1 MYWPHERNTKKER
14 YLQEKDFRAVKY
26 HDLSVSTLK
35 WRLAFIDCSLCP
47 ICFATTHNGVLCWW
61 QRDTMW
67 PWPELELGRL
77 NIRTRENRNEPWRML
92 LQPPKAHQIAVEWGP
107 GSSDT
112 TIAMSIKCYG
122 SLLTGT
128 QGIKDRTLEIDLL
141 SSQIILLYGDT
152 GERGWIHGYMLFSI
166 YFKLYPDI
174 DRYWPDQ
181 DIPRQWQLTSI
192 PCVQWQYD
200 MEIWRI
206 HLEREA
212 DLVSCSLSLWVYC
225 KLSLLVSAASKLWYP
240 DPDTH

>member
-141 SSQIILLYGDT
+141 SSHIIW
-152 GERGWIHGYMLFSI
+152 EIQVRGVGYMITCYFLYTSNFILILIDIGQTRTPAMTTDQHTLCSVAIWHGDMKNTFREGSRPCLLFTFI
-166 YFKLYPDI
+166 
-174 DRYWPDQ
+174 
-181 DIPRQWQLTSI
+181 
-192 PCVQWQYD
+192 V
-200 MEIWRI
+200 
-206 HLEREA
+206 
-212 DLVSCSLSLWVYC
+212 
-225 KLSLLVSAASKLWYP
+225 SLLQAVSAGLCCQ
-240 DPDTH
+240 

>member
-1 MYWPHERNTKKER
+1 MESEDAVESIYAICNHLQTYTYSIGIMSHERNLYSRKEIQKR
-14 YLQEKDFRAVKY
+14 KVSKDQEKYIRAVEY
-26 HDLSVSTLK
+26 PDTWFSVSSLK
-35 WRLAFIDCSLCP
+35 CRVAFIDCSLCP

-128 QGIKDRTLEIDLL
+128 QGDK
-141 SSQIILLYGDT
+141 G
-152 GERGWIHGYMLFSI
+152 
-166 YFKLYPDI
+166 
-174 DRYWPDQ
+174 
-181 DIPRQWQLTSI
+181 
-192 PCVQWQYD
+192 
-200 MEIWRI
+200 
-206 HLEREA
+206 
-212 DLVSCSLSLWVYC
+212 
-225 KLSLLVSAASKLWYP
+225 
-240 DPDTH
+240 

>member
-1 MYWPHERNTKKER
+1 MESEDAAESIYAICNHLQTYTYSIGIMSHERNLYSRCLKTKKNISK
-14 YLQEKDFRAVKY
+14 LLSIPIHDF
-26 HDLSVSTLK
+26 SVSSLK
-35 WRLAFIDCSLCP
+35 CRVAFIDCSLCP

-128 QGIKDRTLEIDLL
+128 QGDK
-141 SSQIILLYGDT
+141 G
-152 GERGWIHGYMLFSI
+152 
-166 YFKLYPDI
+166 
-174 DRYWPDQ
+174 
-181 DIPRQWQLTSI
+181 
-192 PCVQWQYD
+192 
-200 MEIWRI
+200 
-206 HLEREA
+206 
-212 DLVSCSLSLWVYC
+212 
-225 KLSLLVSAASKLWYP
+225 
-240 DPDTH
+240 